1 MNGQE
6 PRHGLL
12 KAFGWLL
19 ILLGLALN
27 EWVIAALFTPGRPLD
42 SMPFRI
48 GIVIVELLLILAG
61 IGVIRSRHRIGGAL
75 NLKRI
80 LVVLLVSTAVTVAG
94 AELALRQLGFKPFIV
109 VGPGVAVEPGG
120 RMFEKDPAL
129 GYRHLPGSYEVT
141 ILHTGYTFRMTHGED
156 SLRLT
161 RPAEDGAPAEGKEQI
176 WLFGCSYTHGWTLDD
191 QDTYAWKLQEM
202 LPDFEVVNFGV
213 VGYGTLHNLIEFR
226 EALET
231 RGTPRAAVVAYAG
244 FHDRRNTFVRRRRK
258 LVATWNS
265 LGPLSQPRA
274 RLGPENE
281 LVLDMAEV
289 AYREFPLQRS
299 SALVHMLEQ
308 MFNRGEER
316 IHRSREVSREIIR
329 TFSELCAEKDID
341 FLLAGINQDPWTA
354 QMLAD
359 MGREGIP
366 TVDISVDLT
375 VKENNNKPHDHHP
388 SAVANRKYADKL
400 LAALRAGPLKE

>member
-1 MNGQE
+1 
-6 PRHGLL
+6 
-12 KAFGWLL
+12 
-19 ILLGLALN
+19 
-27 EWVIAALFTPGRPLD
+27 
-42 SMPFRI
+42 
-48 GIVIVELLLILAG
+48 
-61 IGVIRSRHRIGGAL
+61 
-75 NLKRI
+75 
-80 LVVLLVSTAVTVAG
+80 
-94 AELALRQLGFKPFIV
+94 
-109 VGPGVAVEPGG
+109 
-120 RMFEKDPAL
+120 
-129 GYRHLPGSYEVT
+129 
-141 ILHTGYTFRMTHGED
+141 
-156 SLRLT
+156 
-161 RPAEDGAPAEGKEQI
+161 
-176 WLFGCSYTHGWTLDD
+176 
-191 QDTYAWKLQEM
+191 M

-329 TFSELCAEKDID
+329 TFSELAAEKGIEL
-341 FLLAGINQDPWTA
+341 LLAGINQDPWTA
-354 QMLAD
+354 RMLAD